1 MNNRAGY
8 SEDGDEWDFIRW
20 RGAVK
25 SALHGKRG
33 QRFLKDAARVLDTLP
48 EHKLAQGEFEDAGEY
63 CLLGAVAVSSGMD
76 VSGLNYED
84 TKSLAVTFNIS
95 EAMVKE
101 IMYVNDNCVMDERE
115 YCALRNFDSTNYGE
129 KRWRLMRD
137 WVNKHTTLKAK
148 S

>member
-1 MNNRAGY
+1 MSNRSGY
-8 SEDGDEWDFIRW
+8 SEDGDEWALIRW

-25 SALHGKRG
+25 SALYGKRG
-33 QRFLKDAARVLDTLP
+33 QLFLEGAALVLDALP
-48 EHKLAQGEFEDAGEY
+48 EHKLTQGEFEDAGVY
-63 CLLGAVAVSSGMD
+63 CLLGAVAVSRGID

-101 IMYVNDNCVMDERE
+101 IMYENDNCVMDERE

-129 KRWRLMRD
+129 KRWLLMRD
-137 WVNKHTTLKAK
+137 WVNKHTTLKVK